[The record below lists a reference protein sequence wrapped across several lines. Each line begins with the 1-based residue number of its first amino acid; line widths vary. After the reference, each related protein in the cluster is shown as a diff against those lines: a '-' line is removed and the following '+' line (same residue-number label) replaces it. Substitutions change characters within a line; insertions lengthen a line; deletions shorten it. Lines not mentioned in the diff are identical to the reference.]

1 MNKDSISKDAP
12 MPEDNSSGKKKK
24 IIVIGSILTIIAVV
38 VLGICAY
45 TECNRAIENMKNQ
58 AAN

>member
-1 MNKDSISKDAP
+1 MNNDSESKT
-12 MPEDNSSGKKKK
+12 MPEDNTNGKKKK
-24 IIVIGSILTIIAVV
+24 IVVIGSILTIIALV